1 MNSLWN
7 GDVPKALKVKRS
19 NPQIRQILKDDEV
32 NKLDLVC
39 FETTT
44 SGISYVDKF

>member
-19 NPQIRQILKDDEV
+19 NPQIIQRLKDEEV
-32 NKLDLVC
+32 NKLDLMC
-39 FETTT
+39 F
-44 SGISYVDKF
+44 